1 MYSLPKSVN
10 RLIRE
15 LSNLPGIGSKTAQR
29 LAFYILKS
37 DKIKVSMLS
46 KSLTDVKDK
55 IIYCSK
61 CHGIT
66 EIDPCI
72 ICENDKRNDN
82 CVCIVES
89 AKDIFIFERTNSF
102 QGKYHVLGGL
112 LSPLDGIGPDELN
125 IKTLLEKI
133 KPNMEI
139 IIATNS
145 SIEGE
150 TTSLYLNKV
159 LSNYENIKITRLA
172 RGLPVGGDIE
182 YIDEATLIRAM
193 EERISI

>member
-1 MYSLPKSVN
+1 MHSLPKSVN
-10 RLIRE
+10 RLIIE
-15 LSNLPGIGSKTAQR
+15 FSNLPGIGKKTAQR

-37 DKIKVSMLS
+37 DKQKVSFLS
-46 KSLTDVKDK
+46 ESLKDVKEK

-66 EIDPCI
+66 EKDPCI
-72 ICENDKRNDN
+72 ICENEKRNN
-82 CVCIVES
+82 NSICIVES
-89 AKDIFIFERTNSF
+89 ARDIFIFERTNSF
-102 QGKYHVLGGL
+102 DGKYHVLGGV

-125 IKTLLEKI
+125 INSLLERI
-133 KPNMEI
+133 IPNMEI

-159 LSNYENIKITRLA
+159 LSKFENIKITRLA

-182 YIDEATLIRAM
+182 YLDEATLIRAM